1 MSDAIIYL
9 LIFAG
14 WGSLLLIGGYFG
26 DKWEQRNDQ

>member
-14 WGSLLLIGGYFG
+14 WGLLLLIGGYFT
-26 DKWEQRNDQ
+26 DKMEANNE

>member
-26 DKWEQRNDQ
+26 DKMEANHE